1 MKKSLLILTA
11 ALTFGNMAAAQ
22 TSATASAP
30 QVPALT
36 DVPAGHWA
44 KDAIDKLISR
54 GIILGYPDGTYRG
67 TQNLTRYEAA
77 VIIARL
83 LEQIQNGSTTVTDSE
98 TVTALQNAV
107 QELAADL
114 AALGVR
120 VTDLEENAVS
130 KDDFAR
136 LEERV
141 NGLGAANGDP
151 EALAG
156 IQAQI
161 DELTA
166 RADEYDALRA
176 DVDDN
181 ASSIAA
187 LNDLTVLLNQDILDL
202 QDRVTGIDAALV
214 DVDTRITGIDTRVTK
229 LENAPKFTVGGTLAA
244 NYGRLALVQ
253 GTTNFDISRLTN
265 STFAAGVFDAV
276 ANSSKVTTHDIPQ
289 SYGSSLGFGIKA
301 SQLITADGAVI
312 VNNAEVNFGTLGL
325 WDVNFGSQPIVVVSN
340 ALADGTINGQKFKVR
355 YDANDSLFKFNDY
368 LFNNNDV
375 IARSYGIG
383 NTNNRRGIVA
393 TIEATTLPLNPTLTI
408 VTGNAN
414 GPAMTGMIPT
424 VSANYYGIRA
434 GVKPTGIGDFGVSY
448 AQVDGFRSAFGV
460 DFNAN
465 LGPINLL
472 GAGVVSSPNN
482 GTLLTGQVQ
491 NYWDAADKAGYV
503 EARADLGMVKFG
515 ANYRAIDPQFA
526 IVTDP
531 TKDFTVANAGMSTK
545 NSMPYTANQVGYGA
559 ALGTNLGPVALGAYV
574 DSSTRWIP
582 AADGSDRVT
591 GFGVKAGGKLGA
603 LELVAYYN
611 SLTVG
616 GKADN
621 GAAIATGYATDNA
634 YLTSNYNNNTNGA
647 GMGIAKVPMAMTS
660 TVGGQLS
667 HDGAAENAL
676 VKGLN
681 FTIGDAYFYNTA
693 TNSLYVYG
701 DYTGTLGGF
710 TVNPM
715 FRYRLVTDAS
725 DAAAYAAAPTAANA
739 AIAGSSNFNTIKY
752 GVKIAS
758 PVLTSVP
765 FQPSLYANFANRISN
780 VGTGMGIAANG
791 TTTTELLGQVGIGF
805 NNFIVDGVSAKVGYS
820 YYQGFGIA
828 KPVPNVGAGDFAFVA
843 SDDRIYGTR
852 DLAARGAIKLDGITT
867 QLAWSGLTANYGVF
881 RYYDLANGDKA
892 PTSVAQGF
900 KVGYTFKF

>member
-141 NGLGAANGDP
+141 NGIGAANGDP

-229 LENAPKFTVGGTLAA
+229 LENAPKFTVIGGFDGS
-244 NYGRLALVQ
+244 YGRLGLVQ
-253 GTTNFDISRLTN
+253 GTTDFDVDRLTAGTPMSSAN
-265 STFAAGVFDAV
+265 GGFADGSVKTPDTAKSYNTGSLTFGV
-276 ANSSKVTTHDIPQ
+276 
-289 SYGSSLGFGIKA
+289 KA
-301 SQLITADGAVI
+301 SQLGTIGGAVT
-312 VNNAEVNFGTLGL
+312 VNDAYLNFGTTNV
-325 WDVNFGSQPIVVVSN
+325 WDIN
-340 ALADGTINGQKFKVR
+340 AGKVGVTLDSAGASGTLAGQKFSAA
-355 YDANDSLFKFNDY
+355 YSAYNSNFKFQDY
-368 LFNNNDV
+368 LFNNSTAN
-375 IARSYGIG
+375 S
-383 NTNNRRGIVA
+383 TRRGIVFNVAA
-393 TIEATTLPLNPTLTI
+393 TSLPGAPDLTVVLGNTNSQYMTNQAIPAATTTVPNP
-408 VTGNAN
+408 VA
-414 GPAMTGMIPT
+414 PA
-424 VSANYYGIRA
+424 ANYYGVRMA
-434 GVKPTGIGDFGVSY
+434 YKPTYGTFGVS
-448 AQVDGFRSAFGV
+448 AAMVEGVRSAVGT
-460 DFNAN
+460 DFNMNYGPVN
-465 LGPINLL
+465 LKGEGVLSIPNGYGNIGL
-472 GAGVVSSPNN
+472 GVFPDF
-482 GTLLTGQVQ
+482 QK
-491 NYWDAADKAGYV
+491 AADAAGYV
-503 EARADLGMVKFG
+503 EARANLDMISFG
-515 ANYRAIDPQFA
+515 VNARAVNPAFA
-526 IVTDP
+526 RVNGKGTDAFDSTP
-531 TKDFTVANAGMSTK
+531 GNAGMMDTGT
-545 NSMPYTANQVGYGA
+545 MPYAAGQVGYGA

-574 DSSTRWIP
+574 DSYTNWL
-582 AADGSDRVT
+582 GGDRKT

-611 SLTVG
+611 SLTRD

-621 GAAIATGYATDNA
+621 GAVIATGYATDNA
-634 YLTSNYNNNTNGA
+634 YLTSSYNTNAA
-647 GMGIAKVPMAMTS
+647 GMGIANVPMAMTS
-660 TVGGQLS
+660 TVGVQLS
-667 HDGAAENAL
+667 HKGTADNAL

-681 FTIGDAYFYNTA
+681 FTIGDAYFYDTA

-701 DYTGTLGGF
+701 DYTNTLGGF

-752 GVKIAS
+752 GVKLAS

-820 YYQGFGIA
+820 YYQGFGVTPIA
-828 KPVPNVGAGDFAFVA
+828 TGADNQAFNA

-852 DLAARGAIKLDGITT
+852 DLVTGGATKLDGITT
-867 QLAWSGLTANYGVF
+867 QVAWNGLSANYGVF
-881 RYYDLANGDKA
+881 RYYDLKNPAPNGA

-900 KVGYTFKF
+900 KVGYNFKF

>member
-11 ALTFGNMAAAQ
+11 ALTFGSMAAAQ

-229 LENAPKFTVGGTLAA
+229 LENAPKFTVGGTLSAS
-244 NYGRLALVQ
+244 YGRLALVQ
-253 GTTNFDISRLTN
+253 GTTNFDVDRLTTGTPMSSAN
-265 STFAAGVFDAV
+265 GGFADA
-276 ANSSKVTTHDIPQ
+276 SVTTVDTGNTVY
-289 SYGSSLGFGIKA
+289 STGGLTFGIKA
-301 SQLITADGAVI
+301 SQLTTANGSVI
-312 VNNAEVNFGTLGL
+312 VNNAEVNFGTTGL
-325 WDVNFGSQPIVVVSN
+325 WNVNSGGLPTVGVSS

-355 YDANDSLFKFNDY
+355 YDAYDSLFKFNDY
-368 LFNNNDV
+368 LFNNSAA
-375 IARSYGIG
+375 ISS
-383 NTNNRRGIVA
+383 TNNDRRGIVA
-393 TIEATTLPLNPTLTI
+393 TIEGTTLPLNPTLTI
-408 VTGNAN
+408 LTGNAN
-414 GPAMTGMIPT
+414 GPAMTGTNLTNASAPT
-424 VSANYYGIRA
+424 ESANYWGIRA

-472 GAGVVSSPNN
+472 GAGVVSSLNN

-503 EARADLGMVKFG
+503 EARADLGMIKFG

-526 IVTDP
+526 VFNASGVRI
-531 TKDFTVANAGMSTK
+531 ANAGMSTRDQ
-545 NSMPYTANQVGYGA
+545 MPYAADQVGYGA

-574 DSSTRWIP
+574 DSYSPWIKNN
-582 AADGSDRVT
+582 DQVT

-611 SLTVG
+611 GLTVG
-616 GKADN
+616 GQTVD
-621 GAAIATGYATDNA
+621 GTGATGYGTDNA
-634 YLTSNYNNNTNGA
+634 YTSSDYDINVNAA
-647 GMGIAKVPMAMTS
+647 GMGIANVPMAMTS

-667 HDGAAENAL
+667 HDGAADNAL

-681 FTIGDAYFYNTA
+681 FTIGDAYFYDTA

-701 DYTGTLGGF
+701 DYTNTLGGF

-752 GVKIAS
+752 GVKLAS

-820 YYQGFGIA
+820 YYQGFGVTPIA
-828 KPVPNVGAGDFAFVA
+828 TGAGNYAFNA
-843 SDDRIYGTR
+843 SDDRIYSSRAVPG
-852 DLAARGAIKLDGITT
+852 AATKMDGITT

>member
-11 ALTFGNMAAAQ
+11 ALTFGSMAAAQ

-229 LENAPKFTVGGTLAA
+229 LENAPKFTVGGTLSAS
-244 NYGRLALVQ
+244 YGRLALVQ
-253 GTTNFDISRLTN
+253 GTTNFDVDRLTTGTPMSSAN
-265 STFAAGVFDAV
+265 GGFADA
-276 ANSSKVTTHDIPQ
+276 SVTTVDTGNTVY
-289 SYGSSLGFGIKA
+289 STGGLTFGIKA
-301 SQLITADGAVI
+301 SQLTTANGSVI
-312 VNNAEVNFGTLGL
+312 VNNAEVNFGTTGL
-325 WDVNFGSQPIVVVSN
+325 WNVNSGGLPTVGVSS

-355 YDANDSLFKFNDY
+355 YDAYDSLFKFNDY
-368 LFNNNDV
+368 LFNNSAA
-375 IARSYGIG
+375 ISS
-383 NTNNRRGIVA
+383 TNNDRRGIVA
-393 TIEATTLPLNPTLTI
+393 TIEGTTLPLNPTLTI

-414 GPAMTGMIPT
+414 GPAMTGTNLTNAAAPT
-424 VSANYYGIRA
+424 ESANYWGIRA

-472 GAGVVSSPNN
+472 GAGVVSSLNN

-503 EARADLGMVKFG
+503 EARADLSMIKFG

-526 IVTDP
+526 VFNASSVRI
-531 TKDFTVANAGMSTK
+531 ANAGMSTRDQ
-545 NSMPYTANQVGYGA
+545 MPYAADQVGYGA

-574 DSSTRWIP
+574 DSYSPWIKNN
-582 AADGSDRVT
+582 DQVT

-611 SLTVG
+611 GLTVG
-616 GKADN
+616 GKTVD
-621 GAAIATGYATDNA
+621 GTGATGYGTDNA
-634 YLTSNYNNNTNGA
+634 YTSSDYDINVNAA
-647 GMGIAKVPMAMTS
+647 GMGIANVPMAMTS

-667 HDGAAENAL
+667 HDGAADNAL

-681 FTIGDAYFYNTA
+681 FTIGDAYFYNSG
-693 TNSLYVYG
+693 TNSVYAYG
-701 DYTGTLGGF
+701 DYSGTVAGF
-710 TVNPM
+710 TLNPM
-715 FRYRLVTDAS
+715 LRYHLVTNAQT
-725 DAAAYAAAPTAANA
+725 AAAGTAATATPAQQAAALGT
-739 AIAGSSNFNTIKY
+739 NFNTIKY
-752 GVKIAS
+752 GVKLAS

-780 VGTGMGIAANG
+780 VGTGVSVGN

-820 YYQGFGIA
+820 YYQGFGVTPIA
-828 KPVPNVGAGDFAFVA
+828 TGAGNYAFNA
-843 SDDRIYGTR
+843 SDDRIYSTR
-852 DLAARGAIKLDGITT
+852 AVPGAATKMDGITT
-867 QLAWSGLTANYGVF
+867 QLAWSGLTANYGIF

>member
-11 ALTFGNMAAAQ
+11 ALTFGSMAAAQ

-229 LENAPKFTVGGTLAA
+229 LENAPKFTVGGTLSAS
-244 NYGRLALVQ
+244 YGRLALVQ
-253 GTTNFDISRLTN
+253 GTTNFDVDRLTTGTPMSSAN
-265 STFAAGVFDAV
+265 GGFADA
-276 ANSSKVTTHDIPQ
+276 SVTTVDTGNTVY
-289 SYGSSLGFGIKA
+289 STGGLTFGIKA
-301 SQLITADGAVI
+301 SQLTTANGSVI
-312 VNNAEVNFGTLGL
+312 VNNAEVNFGTTGL
-325 WDVNFGSQPIVVVSN
+325 WNVNSGGLPTVGVSS

-355 YDANDSLFKFNDY
+355 YDAYDSLFKFNDY
-368 LFNNNDV
+368 LFNNSAA
-375 IARSYGIG
+375 ISS
-383 NTNNRRGIVA
+383 TNNDRRGIVA
-393 TIEATTLPLNPTLTI
+393 TIEGTTLPLNPTLTI

-414 GPAMTGMIPT
+414 GPAMTGTNLTNAAAPT
-424 VSANYYGIRA
+424 ESANYWGIRA

-472 GAGVVSSPNN
+472 GAGVVSSLNN

-503 EARADLGMVKFG
+503 EARADLGMIKFG

-526 IVTDP
+526 VFNASSVRI
-531 TKDFTVANAGMSTK
+531 ANAGMSTRDQ
-545 NSMPYTANQVGYGA
+545 MPYAADQVGYGA

-574 DSSTRWIP
+574 DSYSPWIKNN
-582 AADGSDRVT
+582 DQVT

-611 SLTVG
+611 GLTVG
-616 GKADN
+616 GKTVD
-621 GAAIATGYATDNA
+621 GTGATGYGTDNA
-634 YLTSNYNNNTNGA
+634 YTSSDYDINVNAA
-647 GMGIAKVPMAMTS
+647 GMGIANVPMAMTS

-667 HDGAAENAL
+667 HDGAADNAL

-681 FTIGDAYFYNTA
+681 FTIGDAYFYNSG
-693 TNSLYVYG
+693 TNSVYAYG
-701 DYTGTLGGF
+701 DYSGTVAGF
-710 TVNPM
+710 TLNPM
-715 FRYRLVTDAS
+715 LRYHLVTNAQT
-725 DAAAYAAAPTAANA
+725 AAAGTAATATPAQQAAALGT
-739 AIAGSSNFNTIKY
+739 NFNTIKY
-752 GVKIAS
+752 GVKLAS

-780 VGTGMGIAANG
+780 VGTGVSVGN

-820 YYQGFGIA
+820 YYQGFGVTPIA
-828 KPVPNVGAGDFAFVA
+828 TGAGNYAFNA
-843 SDDRIYGTR
+843 SDDRIYSTR
-852 DLAARGAIKLDGITT
+852 AVPGAATKMDGITT
-867 QLAWSGLTANYGVF
+867 QLAWSGLTANYGIF